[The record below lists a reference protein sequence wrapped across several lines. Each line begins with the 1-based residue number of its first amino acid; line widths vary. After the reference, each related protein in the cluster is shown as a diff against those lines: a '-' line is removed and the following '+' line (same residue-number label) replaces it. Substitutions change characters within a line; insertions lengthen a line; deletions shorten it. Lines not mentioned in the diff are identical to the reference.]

1 MNICSILSRLM
12 LVEKC
17 NSVKVENYNLWYLYG
32 SFWRGTL
39 FVLNAIWVRFYFLFS
54 VIKLN

>member
-39 FVLNAIWVRFYFLFS
+39 FVLNAIWVRFYFLLS
-54 VIKLN
+54 VIK